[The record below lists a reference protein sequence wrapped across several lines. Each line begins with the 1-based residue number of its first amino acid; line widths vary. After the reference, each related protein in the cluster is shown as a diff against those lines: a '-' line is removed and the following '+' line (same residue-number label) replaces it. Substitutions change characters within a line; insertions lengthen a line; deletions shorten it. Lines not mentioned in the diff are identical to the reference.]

1 VRTIVA
7 KLLRPWIV
15 MPLVAVLAFG
25 GWWVWIRDD
34 GGSAAAATPTSQLV
48 TATKGPMARTVSA
61 EGTIAAAQTDDL
73 SFSSA
78 GTVTAVDVKAGQT
91 VKAGD
96 VVATIDSAELQ
107 SAVAD
112 AQSSV
117 ADAQAKLDDDQSSG
131 ASDAQIAAD
140 KSALTS
146 AQDKLA
152 SAQTA
157 LAGAQL
163 VATFDGTVA
172 AVNISVGEQLGSGGT
187 GGTDQSG
194 SQSGSGNSA
203 QAPGGSNDL
212 NGRNGTNGTGSIG
225 NGSNDSSSTTP
236 DIQVI
241 STSSFT
247 IDLGFDDTD
256 IGNIKVGQDAT
267 ITLSS
272 SSANANGRRFG
283 GGNFPFGAIANG
295 GGGPVFDFNGGTANA
310 TNNSGGRD
318 QQPGNGS
325 NTTGGAGSATRAGVA
340 SATGK
345 VTDVGTIADASSGVA
360 TYPVTVAFADTSGGY
375 HPGANATVEIT
386 YAQVPDAIQVPALAV
401 TTTNGTSTVT
411 VSANGKEQTHEVT
424 TGLTSNGMVQ
434 ITNGL
439 QEGEQVVLRFP
450 GAGALQQRFQGAGGR

>member
-1 VRTIVA
+1 
-7 KLLRPWIV
+7 LLRPWIV
-15 MPLVAVLAFG
+15 MPLVAALAFG
-25 GWWVWIRDD
+25 GWWVWIRSD

-48 TATKGPMARTVSA
+48 AATKGAMARTVSA

-78 GTVTAVDVKAGQT
+78 GTVTAVNVKAGQT
-91 VKAGD
+91 VKSGD
-96 VVATIDSAELQ
+96 VLATIDSAELQ

-117 ADAQAKLDDDQSSG
+117 ADARAKLDDDEDAG

-140 KSALTS
+140 KSALAS
-146 AQDKLA
+146 AQDKLT
-152 SAQTA
+152 SAQSD

-163 VATFDGTVA
+163 VASFDGTVA
-172 AVNISVGEQLGSGGT
+172 AVNISVGEQLASSGT
-187 GGTDQSG
+187 GGTDRSG

-203 QAPGGSNDL
+203 QAPGGSNSATGA
-212 NGRNGTNGTGSIG
+212 NGNNGTGS
-225 NGSNDSSSTTP
+225 NGSGTSTP

-241 STSSFT
+241 STSSYT
-247 IDLGFDDTD
+247 VDLGFDDTD
-256 IGNIKVGQDAT
+256 IGNIKVGQTAT

-272 SSANANGRRFG
+272 SSTNNRGRFG
-283 GGNFPFGAIANG
+283 GGNFPFGAVAN
-295 GGGPVFDFNGGTANA
+295 GGGPVFDFNGGNGNA
-310 TNNSGGRD
+310 SNSDAGKE
-318 QQPGNGS
+318 QPGNAP
-325 NTTGGAGSATRAGVA
+325 NATGGAGAATRADVA

-345 VTDVGTIADASSGVA
+345 VTDVGAIADATSGVA
-360 TYPVTVAFADTSGGY
+360 TYPVTVAFTDTIGDY
-375 HPGANATVEIT
+375 HPGANATVEIS
-386 YAQVPDAIQVPALAV
+386 YAEVADAVQVPALAV

-411 VSANGKEQTHEVT
+411 VSVNGKEQTRPVT

-434 ITNGL
+434 ITSGL